1 MPKNDDKVFNIL
13 KKNQGMLIEFIEK
26 FQNDRG
32 NNNNNLD
39 LFIEDEDF
47 FTLKDQMIKVLREL
61 E

>member
-1 MPKNDDKVFNIL
+1 M
-13 KKNQGMLIEFIEK
+13 IEV
-26 FQNDRG
+26 